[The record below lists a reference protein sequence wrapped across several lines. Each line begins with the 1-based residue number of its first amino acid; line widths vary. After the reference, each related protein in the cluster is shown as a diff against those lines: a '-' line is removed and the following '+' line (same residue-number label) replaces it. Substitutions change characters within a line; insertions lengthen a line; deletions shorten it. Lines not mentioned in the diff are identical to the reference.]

1 MSTANI
7 SNLSIQTSMRLTIR
21 QAQNELIKAQQEV
34 TTGIYAD
41 IGAEIGGATS
51 TVVDLTRD
59 SLRLQSIK
67 STNAIATQRLEASQ
81 EALDQM
87 ATAADE
93 MNEALIAL
101 SGTSNTSNLETAIQT
116 ITNSLDTF
124 TSMANTSLGGE
135 YLFSGINT
143 DVQPI
148 QEYDDGSAA
157 KASFDAAFV
166 AHFGFTQTNPLT
178 TGITAAD
185 MEAFITNK
193 IEPMYSGTDPD
204 PTVDRWTS
212 DWSSATD
219 EVMTSR
225 ISQSETVETSAT
237 ANDKAMRYLAMAAV
251 VAKELLAI
259 DLSDA
264 SRTVVTN
271 KAIEYTGVATT
282 GINSVRTKLG
292 LSENRIEKAN
302 ESLQVQI
309 DIIDT
314 TLTSKI
320 EVDAYEASTRV
331 NNLLSLVEASY
342 TLTAKIQAL
351 SLVNYL

>member
-41 IGAEIGGATS
+41 VGAAIGGATS

-87 ATAADE
+87 AKATEE

-148 QEYDDGSAA
+148 QEYTDTSAA
-157 KASFDAAFV
+157 KLAFDNAFATYFTFPQSDPQTASIAA
-166 AHFGFTQTNPLT
+166 
-178 TGITAAD
+178 TGAAPS
-185 MEAFITNK
+185 MEDFITNVV
-193 IEPMYSGTDPD
+193 EPMYSGADWST
-204 PTVDRWTS
+204 

-225 ISQSETVETSAT
+225 ISQSETVDTSAS
-237 ANDKAMRYLAMAAV
+237 ANDKAMRYLALAAV
-251 VAKELLAI
+251 VAKELLAM

-271 KAIEYTGVATT
+271 KAIEYTGIATT
-282 GINSVRTKLG
+282 GLNSVRTKLG

-314 TLTSKI
+314 TLSGKI

>member
-67 STNAIATQRLEASQ
+67 NTNAIATQRLEASQ
-81 EALDQM
+81 EALGQM

-148 QEYDDGSAA
+148 QPYTDTSAA
-157 KASFDAAFV
+157 KLAFDTAFSTY
-166 AHFGFTQTNPLT
+166 FGFPQSDPQTAGIAA
-178 TGITAAD
+178 TGAAPSMD
-185 MEAFITNK
+185 DFITTVV
-193 IEPMYSGTDPD
+193 EPMYSGAD
-204 PTVDRWTS
+204 WSS

-237 ANDKAMRYLAMAAV
+237 ANDKAMRYLALAAV
-251 VAKELLAI
+251 VAKELLAM

-282 GINSVRTKLG
+282 GLNSVRTKLG

-314 TLTSKI
+314 TLSGKI

>member
-1 MSTANI
+1 
-7 SNLSIQTSMRLTIR
+7 
-21 QAQNELIKAQQEV
+21 
-34 TTGIYAD
+34 
-41 IGAEIGGATS
+41 
-51 TVVDLTRD
+51 
-59 SLRLQSIK
+59 
-67 STNAIATQRLEASQ
+67 
-81 EALDQM
+81 
-87 ATAADE
+87 
-93 MNEALIAL
+93 
-101 SGTSNTSNLETAIQT
+101 
-116 ITNSLDTF
+116 
-124 TSMANTSLGGE
+124 
-135 YLFSGINT
+135 
-143 DVQPI
+143 
-148 QEYDDGSAA
+148 
-157 KASFDAAFV
+157 
-166 AHFGFTQTNPLT
+166 
-178 TGITAAD
+178 
-185 MEAFITNK
+185 
-193 IEPMYSGTDPD
+193 MYSGADWST
-204 PTVDRWTS
+204 

-225 ISQSETVETSAT
+225 ISQSETVDTSAT
-237 ANDKAMRYLAMAAV
+237 ANDKAMRYLALAAV
-251 VAKELLAI
+251 VAKELLGL

-282 GINSVRTKLG
+282 GLNSVRTKLG

>member
-41 IGAEIGGATS
+41 VGAEIGGATS

-87 ATAADE
+87 AKAGDD

-101 SGTSNTSNLETAIQT
+101 SGTSNASNLETAIQA
-116 ITNSLDTF
+116 ITSALDTF

-143 DVQPI
+143 DVQPLE
-148 QEYDDGSAA
+148 EYSDTSAA
-157 KASFDAAFV
+157 KLAFDAEFLSY
-166 AHFGFTQTNPLT
+166 FGFSQSDPQTADIAA
-178 TGITAAD
+178 TGASPS
-185 MEAFITNK
+185 MEDFITNVV
-193 IEPMYSGTDPD
+193 EPMYSGAD
-204 PTVDRWTS
+204 WTS

-225 ISQSETVETSAT
+225 ISQTETVDTST
-237 ANDKAMRYLAMAAV
+237 SVNSKGMRYFALAAV
-251 VAKELLAI
+251 VAKELLAL
-259 DLSDA
+259 DLSDD
-264 SRTVVTN
+264 SRAVVTK

-282 GINSVRTKLG
+282 GINSARTMLG

-342 TLTAKIQAL
+342 TLTSKIQAL

>member
-87 ATAADE
+87 ASAADE

-148 QEYDDGSAA
+148 QEYTDTSAA
-157 KASFDAAFV
+157 KLAFDAEFLAY
-166 AHFGFTQTNPLT
+166 FGFTQSDPQTASIAA
-178 TGITAAD
+178 TGAAPSMD
-185 MEAFITNK
+185 DFITNVV
-193 IEPMYSGTDPD
+193 EPMYSGAD
-204 PTVDRWTS
+204 WTS

-225 ISQSETVETSAT
+225 ISQSETVDTSAS
-237 ANDKAMRYLAMAAV
+237 ANDKAMRYLALAAV
-251 VAKELLAI
+251 VAKELLTL

-282 GINSVRTKLG
+282 GLNSVRTKLG